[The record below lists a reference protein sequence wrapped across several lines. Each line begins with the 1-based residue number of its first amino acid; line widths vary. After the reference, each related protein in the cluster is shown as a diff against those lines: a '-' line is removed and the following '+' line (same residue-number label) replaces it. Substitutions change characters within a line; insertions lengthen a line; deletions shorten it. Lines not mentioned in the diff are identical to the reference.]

1 MPLFFSRLLSIQ
13 LFWGTCTHNAR
24 LRVYVSSY
32 KYVFVGLNLM
42 CAFVRSDYVIRVGAC
57 PRKEGGLL
65 AHETN
70 FNVAIQYLIRYLE
83 SDFIL
88 YEVYPLVIM
97 MPIYLSIAFLRLIT
111 LTRTMDCGNRTEWW
125 RFYLEDLSS
134 ADYLEILVIAY
145 DKILLFQHSDI
156 EIDHVSR

>member
-1 MPLFFSRLLSIQ
+1 
-13 LFWGTCTHNAR
+13 
-24 LRVYVSSY
+24 
-32 KYVFVGLNLM
+32 M

-111 LTRTMDCGNRTEWW
+111 LTRTMDCGNRTE
-125 RFYLEDLSS
+125 
-134 ADYLEILVIAY
+134 
-145 DKILLFQHSDI
+145 
-156 EIDHVSR
+156 